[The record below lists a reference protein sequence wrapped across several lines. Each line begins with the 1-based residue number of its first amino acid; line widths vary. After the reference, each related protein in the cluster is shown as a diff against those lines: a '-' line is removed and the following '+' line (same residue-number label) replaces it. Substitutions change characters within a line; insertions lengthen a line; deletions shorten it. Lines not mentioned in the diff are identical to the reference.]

1 MDQEGKEIPA
11 LRRFTLENQ
20 INKKIKMAN
29 PALNEKIF
37 RNACTVQYSES
48 MTVKGTLTKS
58 ILLLLMVIAGAAYTW
73 KIYYQAIDPS
83 SVTPWMIGGLI
94 GGLISTLIISFK
106 PTTSPYMAPVYALCE
121 GFALGGISASFN
133 NVFAHTAPN
142 IVINAALLT
151 FLTAF
156 VMFIIF
162 RTGIIKVNSRFT
174 KIIIAA
180 TGAIA
185 LYYIATIILSLFGVN
200 MAAFTSATPLGIGI
214 SLVIVGVAAFSL
226 LLDYK
231 FIEDAAYAGAPKYME
246 WYGAFGLMVTLVWL
260 YLEIL
265 KLLAQFASNRE

>member
-1 MDQEGKEIPA
+1 MDQESKKIPA

-20 INKKIKMAN
+20 INKKNKMAN

>member
-1 MDQEGKEIPA
+1 
-11 LRRFTLENQ
+11 
-20 INKKIKMAN
+20 MAN